1 MNADQQWVGPTVEEQ
16 RLFAAVRNND
26 EDAYWAVLAGAY
38 VFVPMRLD
46 QAQKILAEQLDDE
59 PELVTAGH
67 GRGAELDVYTNGLVP
82 SHFPPGAVFEQR
94 MFAPFVSWLADD
106 KPNRTLTL
114 VVNRGTPVESRATV
128 RDVGRWLAAHPQTV
142 VKWSDLRARHDIRT
156 MWNGPLYGE
165 LAVSLACG
173 AHLSVMNAVPWNTMG
188 APYLKFLSDR
198 QTMRDWWGVE
208 TVEEW
213 RATIDTLFDRDAFG
227 PVDLVLAL
235 RNQLAERQGVPA
247 ARLDPEALAEA
258 VAGFCRE
265 RGLPSEEYDGL
276 VATAGWV
283 ARCEAWMRRDAV
295 LPPDGF
301 VATQVAWDLGRAVN
315 MARWGVSAG
324 FCDLATAE
332 QIVTHVGAQ
341 SAAAYAS
348 WYELSAG
355 YILGR
360 TIKMGLQGDP
370 EQTYQESLSIHRSL
384 VGDPASPWRNLS
396 LR

>member
-1 MNADQQWVGPTVEEQ
+1 MDADQQWVGPTLEEQ
-16 RLFAAVRNND
+16 GLFAAVRNND
-26 EDAYWAVLAGAY
+26 SDAYWSVLAGAY

-46 QAQKILAEQLDDE
+46 QARKILAEQLDDE
-59 PELVTAGH
+59 PDLVTAGH
-67 GRGAELDVYTNGLVP
+67 GGGHELDVHTRGLVP
-82 SHFPPGAVFEQR
+82 PQLPPGTVLEQR
-94 MFAPFVSWLADD
+94 MFAPFVSWLADHEP
-106 KPNRTLTL
+106 KWTL
-114 VVNRGTPVESRATV
+114 VVDRGTPVESRATM
-128 RDVGRWLAAHPQTV
+128 RDVGRWLTAHPQAV
-142 VKWSDLRARHDIRT
+142 VKWSDLRTRHDIRT

-165 LAVSLACG
+165 LAVALACG

-188 APYLKFLSDR
+188 APYLNFLSDG
-198 QTMRDWWGVE
+198 QTLRDWWGVE

-213 RATIDTLFDRDAFG
+213 RATIDTLFDRDGFG

-235 RNQLAERQGVPA
+235 RNQVAQQLGAPVVGLGRA
-247 ARLDPEALAEA
+247 ALADA
-258 VAGFCRE
+258 VAGFCRD
-265 RGLPSEEYDGL
+265 RGLPAEEYEGL
-276 VATAGWV
+276 VETAEWV
-283 ARCEAWMRRDAV
+283 TRCEAWMRRDAV
-295 LPPDGF
+295 LPPDGY

-315 MARWGVSAG
+315 MARWGVSVG
-324 FCDLATAE
+324 FCDIPTAE
-332 QIVTHVGAQ
+332 QIVTSVGRQ

-370 EQTYQESLSIHRSL
+370 EKTYQESLSIHRAL